1 MISIIMII
9 VSAVLWLRMTYQVV
23 KVEKELKNNE
33 RTDKE

>member
-9 VSAVLWLRMTYQVV
+9 AAVVLWLRMTYQVV

-33 RTDKE
+33 RDERQ